1 MIDNPN
7 LAKYWDKPVSELVA
21 LQPYSI
27 VEEQKE
33 RHRLY
38 TLLLMALVYHYWNGS
53 KRGRAGT
60 YPLNAAA
67 TPGESNYFE
76 NDYLGHNIAALAV
89 DAEGRIIDFEFN
101 HNTLFNSSAEHAE
114 ARLIR
119 RVYSLTSVHDSWKV
133 TLPDPKAKDG
143 HKVKDDYNSF
153 EGVTVYTSLESCA
166 QCAGVMAL
174 ARVKEV
180 VYLQTDPGMYMIGN
194 ILRNLT
200 QGTKLESPMPI
211 AASTIGL
218 KYFAELDSRFDA
230 FRATVSNTNP
240 FFISNAANG
249 KVDASKSITS
259 FLCTK
264 AAYEVYRDAYHEFI
278 DVISGK
284 QSLQYPAFAPRVGAN
299 AVDTPLKNADI
310 LAETASFYS
319 YATLNGRRAT
329 PHH

>member
-7 LAKYWDKPVSELVA
+7 LAKYWNKPVSELVA
-21 LQPYSI
+21 LRPSAI
-27 VEEQKE
+27 GGEQQE

-38 TLLLMALVYHYWNGS
+38 ALLLMALVYHYWNGS

-60 YPLNAAA
+60 YPLNASA
-67 TPGESNYFE
+67 TPGGSNYFE

-101 HNTLFNSSAEHAE
+101 HNALFNSSAEHAE

-133 TLPDPKAKDG
+133 SLPDA
-143 HKVKDDYNSF
+143 KVKDDYNSF

-200 QGTKLESPMPI
+200 LGTKLESPLPI
-211 AASTIGL
+211 AASAIGMP
-218 KYFAELDSRFDA
+218 YFAELDRRFDA
-230 FRATVSNTNP
+230 FKATVSNANP
-240 FFISNAANG
+240 FFIPSSASG
-249 KVDASKSITS
+249 TVDASKSITS

-264 AAYEVYRDAYHEFI
+264 AAYEVYREAYHEFI
-278 DVISGK
+278 GVISGK
-284 QSLQYPAFAPRVGAN
+284 QPLQHPAFAPRVGAN
-299 AVDTPLKNADI
+299 TANTPLKNADI
-310 LAETASFYS
+310 LGETASFFS